1 MWKVIIA
8 DDEPIVREGL
18 QVLIDWKDLGYDLI
32 EVCSDGAEVL
42 EAIEKNCPDILILDI
57 QMPVMTGLE
66 VAKYIY
72 EKYPEIYIILL
83 TAHAEFKYAKEA
95 IEYQVKKYIVK
106 TNLIDDLSLV
116 LKELNKSL
124 EEEKGERE
132 IKDRDILSDVL
143 DYIDNNY
150 MHKLSLEGIA
160 VKVYVNKFY
169 LSRLFKEKRG
179 ENLFDY
185 INKKRIEKSKYYIQ
199 KGNKKIYEIA
209 DMVGLYDTAYFSK
222 LFKKY
227 TGYSPKEYARRM
239 ESE

>member
-160 VKVYVNKFY
+160 SKVYVNKFY

>member
-124 EEEKGERE
+124 EEEKGERK

-160 VKVYVNKFY
+160 GKVYVNKFY